1 MGFILCVMQDISMYR
16 YLWEPSQA
24 TLDPLASSPRQPLA
38 PSEGFP
44 SAYKDPRRVS
54 LWGRRSCYCCSGSS
68 IYFRRADGSTGA
80 VSFLA

>member
-44 SAYKDPRRVS
+44 SAYKDPSGITVGPS
-54 LWGRRSCYCCSGSS
+54 LMLLLLWV
-68 IYFRRADGSTGA
+68 FHL
-80 VSFLA
+80 FP